1 MVSQP
6 AARIVRLLGLRKGSL
21 ASGLLQLYVSF
32 AISCLVH
39 EFQMFMVKRRD
50 MGELVFFM
58 SQPVAIT
65 IESVVQRMAVQAPAR
80 YRGAGRDDIGPALA
94 RHAGYIWVVLWFSFS
109 LPTYVKGCRDAGIVH
124 DAIFGYRPFEAG
136 VRLADWILR

>member
-21 ASGLLQLYVSF
+21 ASGLIQLYVPF

-39 EFQMFMVKRRD
+39 ECQMFMVTRRD

-65 IESVVQRMAVQAPAR
+65 IEGIVQWMAVQVR
-80 YRGAGRDDIGPALA
+80 YRGAGHDNIGPALA
-94 RHAGYIWVVLWFSFS
+94 RYAGYMWVVLWFSFS

-124 DAIFGYRPFEAG
+124 DAIFGDRPFEAG
-136 VRLADWILR
+136 FRLANLMLW